1 MNKIENLKDVLHDFK
16 TPLTSI
22 LGYVELLRVN
32 RDQKSRENFL
42 NIIEEESKKI
52 LHMIDSFV
60 LDQKSENDITDCRE
74 VADSICREF
83 SPIAQLKN
91 IFIQVNCEN
100 NLKISFNKTDFWRVA
115 SNIVGNAIKYGKDD
129 GFLKI
134 SIYREFDFVVWEFV
148 DNGMGISEENLT
160 NIFKKGFREKPAGS
174 QKGSGLGLYNVR
186 NIVSMNG
193 GTITVQSKLGE
204 GSKFTLK
211 VRCAE

>member
-1 MNKIENLKDVLHDFK
+1 MSQIENLKDVLHDFK

-22 LGYVELLRVN
+22 LGYVELLKVN
-32 RDQKSRENFL
+32 RDQKSRETFL

-52 LHMIDSFV
+52 LHMIDSFA
-60 LDQKSENDITDCRE
+60 LERKSENDITDCKE
-74 VADSICREF
+74 IANSICREF
-83 SPIAQLKN
+83 RPIVQSKN
-91 IFIQVNCEN
+91 ISIQVDCED
-100 NLKISFNKTDFWRVA
+100 NLKICFDKTDFWRVA
-115 SNIVGNAIKYGKDD
+115 SNIVGNAIKYGKHD

-134 SIYREFDFVVWEFV
+134 NIYREFDFVVWEFI

-160 NIFKKGFREKPAGS
+160 NIFKKGFREKLAES

-186 NIVSMNG
+186 NIISMNG

-204 GSKFTLK
+204 GSKFTLR